1 MVESI
6 STIVAAS
13 AGVGVVRDAPPQEKK
28 QEVAKAAPV
37 SSSPVSDHKLQ
48 LALKQETED
57 TSAPA
62 ERGTNTNSYAKRAEN
77 FINNNLPNQAPD
89 TKLRIDQ
96 DEYGN
101 FIYQGID
108 VKSGEVVQQF
118 PSDEVLNFISYYRD
132 KEGLVVDE
140 EA

>member
-6 STIVAAS
+6 STIVTAS
-13 AGVGVVRDAPPQEKK
+13 VGVGVVRDTPPQEKK
-28 QEVAKAAPV
+28 QEVAKAAPA
-37 SSSPVSDHKLQ
+37 SSSQVSDNKLQ
-48 LALKQETED
+48 LALKQAAED
-57 TSAPA
+57 NAAPA
-62 ERGTNTNSYAKRAEN
+62 EHSANTKDFAKLAEN
-77 FINNNLPNQAPD
+77 FINNNLPDQAPN

-96 DEYGN
+96 DDYGN
-101 FIYQGID
+101 FIYQGVD

-132 KEGLVVDE
+132 KEGIVVDE